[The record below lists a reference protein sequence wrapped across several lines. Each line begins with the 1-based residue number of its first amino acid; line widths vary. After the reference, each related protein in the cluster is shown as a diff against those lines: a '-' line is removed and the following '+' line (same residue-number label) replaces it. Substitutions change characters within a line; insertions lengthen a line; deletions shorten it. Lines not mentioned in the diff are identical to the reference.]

1 MIFGSHFKGLLNVC
15 LDQLPWRLQ
24 KGLSSIFKLNVLFL
38 PQLASSGRSPRLSHT
53 SHAIIP
59 ALSALYCSVFVKIGH
74 FLTKFSDA
82 KQLSCCLFPLSIE
95 LAINPFPVRTPGW
108 AGRGGERGQARL
120 PINHHLECFTE
131 LYAVIN
137 PSPSPATPHHR
148 RPAKPKT
155 HQNGRTLDCVKN
167 DQERSAARPPREN
180 RLMTRLIWFIDI
192 GVLAN
197 EGAL

>member
-1 MIFGSHFKGLLNVC
+1 MLNVC

-95 LAINPFPVRTPGW
+95 LAINPFPGRTPGW

-137 PSPSPATPHHR
+137 PEPEPGHPAPPP
-148 RPAKPKT
+148 PAKPKT

-167 DQERSAARPPREN
+167 DQKRSAARPPREN
-180 RLMTRLIWFIDI
+180 RLMTRLIWFIDL
-192 GVLAN
+192 GVWAN

>member
-1 MIFGSHFKGLLNVC
+1 MLNVC

-95 LAINPFPVRTPGW
+95 LAINPFPGRTPGW
-108 AGRGGERGQARL
+108 AGRGGAGSVARPGYQSTIISNASPSFMRL
-120 PINHHLECFTE
+120 ST
-131 LYAVIN
+131 

-167 DQERSAARPPREN
+167 DQKRSAARPPREN
-180 RLMTRLIWFIDI
+180 RLMTRLIWFIDL
-192 GVLAN
+192 GVWAN

>member
-1 MIFGSHFKGLLNVC
+1 MLNVC

-95 LAINPFPVRTPGW
+95 LTINPFPGRTPGW
-108 AGRGGERGQARL
+108 AGRDGERGQARL

-137 PSPSPATPHHR
+137 PEPEPGHPAPPPPSQTKNPPK
-148 RPAKPKT
+148 RP
-155 HQNGRTLDCVKN
+155 N
-167 DQERSAARPPREN
+167 
-180 RLMTRLIWFIDI
+180 TRLR
-192 GVLAN
+192 
-197 EGAL
+197 EK

>member
-95 LAINPFPVRTPGW
+95 LAINPFPGRTPGW

-137 PSPSPATPHHR
+137 PEPEPGHPAPQPPGQTKNPPK
-148 RPAKPKT
+148 RP
-155 HQNGRTLDCVKN
+155 N
-167 DQERSAARPPREN
+167 
-180 RLMTRLIWFIDI
+180 TRLR
-192 GVLAN
+192 
-197 EGAL
+197 EK